1 MRGTA
6 VKLKS
11 DAFQSHL
18 WIVVSDVHP
27 TRGVVLAF
35 SLTDKANYP
44 GCCCTLNPGE
54 HEYIQKASAVR
65 YFSPKL
71 WKPEQIAAKIK
82 DGTFVQYKNASAA
95 LVEKI
100 VAGAHNSEDLDPYYL
115 EFLPPARAKV
125 P

>member
-6 VKLKS
+6 IKLKS
-11 DAFQSHL
+11 AAFQSHL

-27 TRGVVLAF
+27 TKRVVLAF
-35 SLTDKANYP
+35 NLTDKANYP
-44 GCCCTLNPGE
+44 GCCCILNPGE

-82 DGTFVQYKNASAA
+82 VGTFVQYT
-95 LVEKI
+95 
-100 VAGAHNSEDLDPYYL
+100 
-115 EFLPPARAKV
+115 RAPRRRFWKRQS
-125 P
+125 PGLTTQRIWTRITWSSCLRRRPRG